1 MHNLDLTTEEIKDL
15 REAIITK
22 QGHLVLDLKYVNA
35 FAIRKYANAA
45 EATNANAV
53 EATSILTERSRLDKL
68 FAKLAVYP

>member
-22 QGHLVLDLKYVNA
+22 QGHLVLDLKY
-35 FAIRKYANAA
+35 
-45 EATNANAV
+45 ANAV
-53 EATSILTERSRLDKL
+53 EATSILTERARLDKL